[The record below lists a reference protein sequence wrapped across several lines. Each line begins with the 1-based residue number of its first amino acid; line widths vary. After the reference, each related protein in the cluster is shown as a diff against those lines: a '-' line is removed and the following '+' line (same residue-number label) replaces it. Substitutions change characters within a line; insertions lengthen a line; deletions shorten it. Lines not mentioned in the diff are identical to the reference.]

1 MTEEEFIQLLNKVA
15 RLAKPFDNGYTDV
28 VSMSD
33 KLADS
38 GLDSLDMLLTG
49 VYLCDIF
56 KVDEE
61 VSKQLQATTVQELHD
76 FLMSNR
82 THMPESVGEALKD
95 IQ

>member
-1 MTEEEFIQLLNKVA
+1 MTEQEFIQLLNKVA
-15 RLAKPFDNGYTDV
+15 RFAKPFDNGYTDA

-33 KLADS
+33 NLADS
-38 GLDSLDMLLTG
+38 GLDSLDMLLTS

-61 VSKQLQATTVQELHD
+61 VGKQLQATTVQELHD
-76 FLMSNR
+76 FLMANK
-82 THMPESVGEALKD
+82 THMPSSVGDALKD